1 MLKCEEVLKHL
12 YEYIDKQLENVSYD
26 EIEEHLK
33 LCKYCCAHYDFEIEL
48 RKMVTKSCFQKKAPD
63 ILKIRI
69 SEMLSQIDPESQP

>member
-12 YEYIDKQLENVSYD
+12 YEYIDKQLEGVNYA

-33 LCKYCCAHYDFEIEL
+33 LCKYCCTHHDFEVEL
-48 RKMVTKSCFQKKAPD
+48 RKMVVKSCFQKKAPD

-69 SEMLSQIDPESQP
+69 SEMLDEIQPE